1 MRSLRKKTL
10 EKADKQWEK
19 PLCIEYVCCT
29 LNLDYY
35 IKMEGCPM
43 AKLKFQIRPKK
54 YTGESSVVSMCLPKD
69 ILQEIDAMAAQTS
82 RTRNEIYSIII
93 MFE

>member
-1 MRSLRKKTL
+1 
-10 EKADKQWEK
+10 
-19 PLCIEYVCCT
+19 
-29 LNLDYY
+29 
-35 IKMEGCPM
+35 M